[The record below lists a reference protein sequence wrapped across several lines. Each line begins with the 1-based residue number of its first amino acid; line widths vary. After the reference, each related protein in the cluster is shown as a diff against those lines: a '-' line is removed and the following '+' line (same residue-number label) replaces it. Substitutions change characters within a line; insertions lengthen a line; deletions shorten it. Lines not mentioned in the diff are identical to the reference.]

1 MLQQLSE
8 NLWSF
13 ICVLCFAPLWSL
25 GEYVVFIYF
34 WNYLNIYK
42 AWIANIQIHYK
53 RKHSHYSKT
62 SMNKLKQES
71 LVRKY
76 LLKIM
81 DLEST
86 YIDGLWCIYI
96 SIAIW
101 HWEVSKRDG
110 ESNQTELFGNLT
122 GNTFISVG
130 ISKQKEGTK
139 SKIKRWS
146 PSLVGPNN

>member
-1 MLQQLSE
+1 MIIHLC
-8 NLWSF
+8 
-13 ICVLCFAPLWSL
+13 IVLCAIVES
-25 GEYVVFIYF
+25 GRIRCTYIYIYI
-34 WNYLNIYK
+34 WNYLNTYK
-42 AWIANIQIHYK
+42 AWIANIQVHYK
-53 RKHSHYSKT
+53 RKHSHYWNT

-122 GNTFISVG
+122 GNTFISIG
-130 ISKQKEGTK
+130 GFKTK
-139 SKIKRWS
+139 GRNKIQNEEVESFMGGAK
-146 PSLVGPNN
+146 